1 MTLPALTWK
10 ELPEFSVSST
20 VDKTT
25 FVTTIRNALTGTVYS
40 DGSARTPGSGVA
52 WSSSV
57 AADGI
62 VICTPASSSMGL
74 QVVFKAS
81 SATQSSQSYGLG
93 SSAALG
99 YYTFA
104 SMILN
109 GTYSATNVAS
119 PVSAGGRWFGW
130 VDHAALSSWSF
141 TGIKIYESQDALC
154 IVAKQSNAGTLL
166 NVPLLIGG
174 FIDPESSSH
183 PDGETDGKIYA
194 ICNPGDIQAGAGY
207 YYTAFLRSYTNMFLS
222 DHGSGGLYIKAGY
235 FLPGSSL
242 TSKMRRIG
250 LHNFTQTGTATSDT
264 NKNLNSKYVLIPMF
278 CSSANYFV
286 GRYREIYPGPQAI
299 SGQVLKSGATEIGF
313 LVGYG
318 RSSNDDTIILKK

>member
-93 SSAALG
+93 SSSWA

-130 VDHAALSSWSF
+130 VFHAALSSWSF

-154 IVAKQSNAGTLL
+154 IVAKQSNTGTLL
-166 NVPLLIGG
+166 NVPFLIGG

-194 ICNPGDIQAGAGY
+194 ICNPGDIQAGASY
-207 YYTAFLRSYTNMFLS
+207 YAKDFMRSTTTYFTGCALS
-222 DHGSGGLYIKAGY
+222 SFTPKAGY

-242 TSKMRRIG
+242 TSTMRRIG
-250 LHNFTQTGTATSDT
+250 LHNFTQTGTSTSDT
-264 NKNLNSKYVLIPMF
+264 NKNLNSNYVLIPMF
-278 CSSANYFV
+278 CSSTNYFV

>member
-62 VICTPASSSMGL
+62 VVCTPASSSMGL

-81 SATQSSQSYGLG
+81 SGTQASQSYALG
-93 SSAALG
+93 SSAAYG

-130 VDHAALSSWSF
+130 VDHSALSSWSF

-154 IVAKQSNAGTLL
+154 IVAKQSNTGTLL
-166 NVPLLIGG
+166 NVPFLIGG

-194 ICNPGDIQAGAGY
+194 VCTPGDIQAGAGY
-207 YYTAFLRSYTNMFLS
+207 YAKDFMRTAASYFTGFN
-222 DHGSGGLYIKAGY
+222 GLGLGPKAGY

-242 TSKMRRIG
+242 TSAMRRIG
-250 LHNFTQTGTATSDT
+250 LHNFTQTGSATSDT
-264 NKNLNSKYVLIPMF
+264 NKNLNSNYVLIPLF

-286 GRYREIYPGPQAI
+286 GRFREIYPGPQAI

-313 LVGYG
+313 LVGFG